1 MYAPAYLNSYDAVC
15 WPGLGDAITTEEG
28 VGGESRRRRSRQE
41 EEKEEEAGGE
51 AEAGGGLSGRMLEV
65 DEVSRGGG

>member
-15 WPGLGDAITTEEG
+15 WPGLGGAITTEEG

-41 EEKEEEAGGE
+41 EEKEEEAGG
-51 AEAGGGLSGRMLEV
+51 GVGRGRSWRRLIRK
-65 DEVSRGGG
+65 DARGG